1 MNRVSLRFA
10 CVMDAASRILT
21 GNYCNPPEVKKN
33 TPGSARALKRLA
45 TGDWRDE
52 YDAHIPRLFN
62 PGILRDI
69 NNIVINQRTTSRFC
83 EDGDKVRFW
92 IHFTNRNRSTTG
104 IHQVINNDEAFAIAF
119 CAFQHFKLALV
130 VVIVAGNTNGIDM
143 TNTQFTRQ

>member
-1 MNRVSLRFA
+1 MS
-10 CVMDAASRILT
+10 DAASRILT
-21 GNYCNPPEVKKN
+21 GNHCNPPEVKEQRPAV
-33 TPGSARALKRLA
+33 PGVEKIA

-52 YDAHIPRLFN
+52 YDAHIPRLFD

-69 NNIVINQRTTSRFC
+69 NNAIINQRTTSRFC
-83 EDGDKVRFW
+83 EDGDKVRFGY
-92 IHFTNRNRSTTG
+92 ISRIATAYHRYLP
-104 IHQVINNDEAFAIAF
+104 VINNDEAFAIAF